1 MEILQSR
8 LRRTTEALSPR
19 SKMRQSDDEQLKQ
32 KYEELQKT
40 MEEKEMEYGERMKS
54 LEEKIQQNN
63 LELEE
68 YQEVLEKQKKLED
81 DHRKAC
87 VALKNFMKRSSDEKK
102 EREALNQMLNSRE
115 ETIAELKAEL
125 NQYRKQTMPPTLQ
138 DDKVPSNKNYYKF

>member
-1 MEILQSR
+1 
-8 LRRTTEALSPR
+8 
-19 SKMRQSDDEQLKQ
+19 
-32 KYEELQKT
+32 
-40 MEEKEMEYGERMKS
+40 MEYGERMKS